1 MPVDKISV
9 SGDPRIEYKTATL
22 NGRNYSYILS
32 QPQSGQYKATVILIH
47 GFPDLSMGWR
57 YQIPLFVDMG
67 LRVVAPDCLGYGRTE
82 APDDYTQYSLKRCA
96 ADINALAI
104 HLGEKQ
110 IILGGHDWQ
119 EQSLGA
125 GLAYRVALWHPEL
138 VSHLFTVCVPYAAPT
153 KKDVSLEEMVRTVT
167 PHFGYQLQLKS
178 GDLEKVIRSK
188 EEIGQFLLALY
199 GGRTEKGA
207 FGFDVSKGVDV
218 DKIGA
223 LKISRLLSEEELD
236 FYSDEFA
243 RSGVHGPLNWY
254 RTRKVNYQDELEILD
269 RPQIGVPTLFI
280 QALRDQALPAHL
292 GKSMAKHVPRLTL
305 KQVDT
310 AHWALWEKP
319 DEVNDILATW
329 LKEQVF
335 AEGRAGKL

>member
-1 MPVDKISV
+1 MPVDKIRV

-32 QPQSGQYKATVILIH
+32 QPKSGQYKTTVILIH

-57 YQIPLFVDMG
+57 YQIPMLVDMG
-67 LRVVAPDCLGYGRTE
+67 LRVVAPDCLGYGRTD
-82 APDDYTQYSLKRCA
+82 APDDYTQYSHKSCA
-96 ADINALAI
+96 ADIKALAS

-110 IILGGHDWQ
+110 IILGGHDW
-119 EQSLGA
+119 GA

-153 KKDVSLEEMVRTVT
+153 TKDVSLEDMVRTVT
-167 PHFGYQLQLKS
+167 PHFAYQLQFKS

-188 EEIGQFLLALY
+188 EEISQFLLALY
-199 GGRTEKGA
+199 GGRTEQGK
-207 FGFDVSKGVDV
+207 FGFDATKGVDV

-223 LKISRLLSEEELD
+223 LKISRLLSEEELE
-236 FYSDEFA
+236 FYSNEFA

-254 RTRKVNYQDELEILD
+254 RTRKVNYKDELEILD
-269 RPQIGVPTLFI
+269 RKIQVPTLFI
-280 QALRDQALPAHL
+280 QALRDQALPPHL
-292 GKSMAKHVPRLTL
+292 GKSMAKQLPRLTL

-310 AHWALWEKP
+310 SHWALWEKP
-319 DEVNDILATW
+319 DEVNAILATW
-329 LKEQVF
+329 LKDHVF
-335 AEGRAGKL
+335 ADGRAGKL